1 MLNGSPTAASNPLQH
16 VVSVSSVGLQPVQPI
31 PSGFFRRGVAQ
42 RVVPFVVLRKPTPGN
57 RLPVVDDTIPLTN
70 TLTYTTDDSMC
81 VYNVS
86 MKSLPLNDDSSNR
99 TAREAKLTTYLRC

>member
-57 RLPVVDDTIPLTN
+57 RLPVVDDTIPLTI
-70 TLTYTTDDSMC
+70 THLHIPPMIPCVSTT
-81 VYNVS
+81 
-86 MKSLPLNDDSSNR
+86 SL
-99 TAREAKLTTYLRC
+99 